1 MTSHR
6 LPGGAPPGGARPPRR
21 FFVLA
26 ALAFCIAA
34 LAPSVAAAHGATPQ
48 KVVET
53 IEIAAPPDKVWAV
66 VGDFADVSW
75 RPEIERGEAEGGNVP
90 EKAVRRLFYKRGGSL
105 DERLVQYDGA
115 AMSLR
120 YIIERA
126 DINVLPVGNLS
137 ATLTVRGDR
146 RRRVARRMEEPLLS
160 RLSRRQSA
168 RAIHR
173 RGRDRGRDAHLQGGA
188 RLAEGEARAAMSC
201 VSAPPGWL
209 RRLAHRHDALSGGV
223 AAMLP
228 RSGLL
233 STPAP
238 TRLSSPI
245 RAAAISPSSIS
256 PT

>member
-26 ALAFCIAA
+26 VLAFCIAA
-34 LAPSVAAAHGATPQ
+34 LEPSVAAAHGATPQ

-105 DERLVQYDGA
+105 DERLVQYDAA

-137 ATLTVRGDR
+137 ATLTVRGGADGAS
-146 RRRVARRMEEPLLS
+146 RVEWKS
-160 RLSRRQSA
+160 RFY
-168 RAIHR
+168 RAFP
-173 RGRDRGRDAHLQGGA
+173 GGNPPEQFTDEVA
-188 RLAEGEARAAMSC
+188 TEAVTQVFKAGLASLKAKLENR
-201 VSAPPGWL
+201 
-209 RRLAHRHDALSGGV
+209 
-223 AAMLP
+223 
-228 RSGLL
+228 
-233 STPAP
+233 
-238 TRLSSPI
+238 
-245 RAAAISPSSIS
+245 
-256 PT
+256 